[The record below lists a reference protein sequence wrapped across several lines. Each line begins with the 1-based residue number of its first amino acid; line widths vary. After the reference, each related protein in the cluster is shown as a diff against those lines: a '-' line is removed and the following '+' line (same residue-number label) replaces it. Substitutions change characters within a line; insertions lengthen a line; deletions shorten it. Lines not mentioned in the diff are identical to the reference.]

1 MTSNFGPIIS
11 QYFSDGKNNLSKISI
26 SDVLVLVNALQ
37 AIQLSE
43 KTVFIAGNG
52 GSASTSSHFAT
63 DIGVGSFRR
72 NNPVRVVSLCDNLAV
87 ITALSN
93 DFSYDLVFADQLRL
107 LAKSGD
113 LLLVISAS
121 GNSKNL
127 IEAVKVGRELGVD
140 AYSMT
145 GFDGGELRNL
155 TRGRNIHIDT
165 PKGAY
170 GLVEDSHLAICHVIT
185 ECLRS
190 IK

>member
-1 MTSNFGPIIS
+1 MTSNFGPIIN
-11 QYFSDGKNNLSKISI
+11 QYFSDGQNNLSKISI
-26 SDVLVLVNALQ
+26 SEVLVLVNALQ

-52 GSASTSSHFAT
+52 GSASTSSHFAA
-63 DIGVGSFRR
+63 DIGVGSLRR
-72 NNPVRVVSLCDNLAV
+72 KNPVRVVSLCDSLAV

-93 DFSYDLVFADQLRL
+93 DFGYDLVFADQLRL

-155 TRGRNIHIDT
+155 TRGCNIHIDT

-170 GLVEDSHLAICHVIT
+170 GMVEDSHLAVCHVIT

>member
-11 QYFSDGKNNLSKISI
+11 QYFSDGQNNLSKISI

-63 DIGVGSFRR
+63 DIGVGSLHR
-72 NNPVRVVSLCDNLAV
+72 NNPIRAVSLCDNLAV

-127 IEAVKVGRELGVD
+127 IEAVKVGRELGID

-155 TRGRNIHIDT
+155 TKGRNIHIAT

-170 GLVEDSHLAICHVIT
+170 GLVEDAHLAICHVIT
-185 ECLRS
+185 DCLRS
-190 IK
+190 LQ